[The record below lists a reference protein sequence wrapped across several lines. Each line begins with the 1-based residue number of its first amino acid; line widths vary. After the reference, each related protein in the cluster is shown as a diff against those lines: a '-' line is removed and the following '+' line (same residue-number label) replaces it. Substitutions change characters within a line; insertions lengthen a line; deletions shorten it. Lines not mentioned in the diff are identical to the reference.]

1 MRVGIGYDAHKLANE
16 RPLILGGIEIAK
28 DNGLEGHSDGDVLIH
43 SIIDALLGAAA
54 LGDIGQHFPSE
65 NLELAGI
72 KSTVMLTK
80 VQELLGR
87 EGWRVVNLDA
97 TIVAEKPKLAPY
109 LDLMRK
115 EIGTFLDIDSQRVS
129 IKATTTDGL
138 GITGSQ
144 TGGACHSIAL
154 IESKK

>member
-1 MRVGIGYDAHKLANE
+1 MRVGIGYDAHKIANE

-72 KSTVMLTK
+72 KSTAMLTK

-144 TGGACHSIAL
+144 NGVACHSIAL

>member
-1 MRVGIGYDAHKLANE
+1 MRVGIGYDAHKLANG

-28 DNGLEGHSDGDVLIH
+28 ENGLEGHSDGDVLIH

-54 LGDIGQHFPSE
+54 LGDIGQHFPSD

-72 KSTVMLTK
+72 KSSVMLTK
-80 VQELLGR
+80 VQELLGS

-97 TIVAEKPKLAPY
+97 TIVAEKPKLVPY

-115 EIGTFLDIDSQRVS
+115 EIGTFLDIESQRVS
-129 IKATTTDGL
+129 VKATTTDGL
-138 GITGSQ
+138 GFTGSQ
-144 TGGACHSIAL
+144 NGMACHSIAL
-154 IESKK
+154 IESNK

>member
-1 MRVGIGYDAHKLANE
+1 MRVGIGYDAHKLANG

-28 DNGLEGHSDGDVLIH
+28 ENGLEGHSDGDVLIH

-54 LGDIGQHFPSE
+54 LGDIGQHFPSD

-80 VQELLGR
+80 VQELLDR

-97 TIVAEKPKLAPY
+97 TIVAEKPKLVPY

-115 EIGTFLDIDSQRVS
+115 EIGTFLDIESQRVS
-129 IKATTTDGL
+129 VKATTTDGL
-138 GITGSQ
+138 GFTGTQ
-144 TGGACHSIAL
+144 NGMACHSIAL
-154 IESKK
+154 IESNK